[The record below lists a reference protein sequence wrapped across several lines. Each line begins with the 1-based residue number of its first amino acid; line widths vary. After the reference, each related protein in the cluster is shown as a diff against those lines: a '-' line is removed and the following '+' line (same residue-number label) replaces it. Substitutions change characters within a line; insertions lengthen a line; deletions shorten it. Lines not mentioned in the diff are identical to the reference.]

1 VVRSLK
7 PEASVS
13 HGHRVAK
20 MCPEVKRGLLGLPS
34 ALAVRN
40 AASAGLE
47 APGKATRYNGINLCI
62 C

>member
-1 VVRSLK
+1 MGQSRRSG
-7 PEASVS
+7 SQ
-13 HGHRVAK
+13 R
-20 MCPEVKRGLLGLPS
+20 RLLGLPS

-47 APGKATRYNGINLCI
+47 APGKATRYNGTNLCI